1 MSTRP
6 IVSEAALAVALLA
19 AGTVMAQPA
28 CRVSA
33 SGPPPQVVELYTSE
47 GCNSCPPE
55 DRWLSGLKGQPGV
68 LPLAFHVDY
77 FDNLGWRDR
86 FGDAAHSRRQKEQ
99 LRLNGAPA
107 AYTPQVVVNGRDR
120 RTAKVEAPVNAGVAL
135 TLQREGDRLV
145 AQLSSQA
152 TAPIT
157 LAGFWAATEN
167 DLSSAVGAG
176 ENAGVTLHHDF
187 VVRDYRKLKPLTL
200 KPGDAMTLDYAGLG
214 TDGRR
219 AVALVLSDAA
229 SGRPVQA
236 LRWSPGC

>member
-1 MSTRP
+1 M
-6 IVSEAALAVALLA
+6 ALLLA
-19 AGTVMAQPA
+19 SATAMAQPA

-33 SGPPPQVVELYTSE
+33 GGPPPQVIELYTSE

-55 DRWLSGLKGQPGV
+55 DRWLSGLKGQAGV

-86 FGDAAHSRRQKEQ
+86 FGNAAHTRRQKEQ
-99 LRLNGAPA
+99 LRYNGAPA

-120 RTAKVEAPVNAGVAL
+120 RTSKAHAAPVNAGVGL
-135 TLQREGDRLV
+135 TLQREGDRLI
-145 AQLSSQA
+145 AQVSSQA
-152 TAPIT
+152 AAPLS

-176 ENAGVTLHHDF
+176 ENAGVVLHHDF

-200 KPGDAMTLDYAGLG
+200 KPGDTLTLTYAGPLN
-214 TDGRR
+214 DSRR
-219 AVALVLSDAA
+219 TVALVLSDAG
-229 SGRPVQA
+229 SGLPVQA